1 MVAVG
6 QQQQSSSGVIA
17 VVGGGS
23 AGHVVPTLP
32 VIDQLLA
39 RQWSVH
45 FIGTR
50 SGFEEKL
57 LQDRDVT
64 FHGIAAG
71 KLRRYLDWQNVTD
84 VGRVAWAVIESL
96 VLLRRIKPRVVFS
109 KGGFVSLPLVF
120 AAWLLRVPVV
130 AHESD
135 LTPGLANRLASSFV
149 RTFCISFA
157 ETVLPKFRGRIV
169 HTGTPIRPELLSGDG
184 RKGRLA
190 LALDDKNILLVTGGS
205 LGADRLNQVLRAA
218 LPKLLSDYTVIHIC
232 GPGKVSGVAR
242 TGYLEFE
249 YVTQGWGDLL
259 SAADVV
265 ISRAGANALF
275 ELLSLGKLNL
285 LVPLS
290 AKASRGDQI
299 ANAEYARSQ
308 GYSQVLPESALNA
321 ESLCDALKSLQLNEA
336 QHLARLAEFK
346 RLSTIDL
353 LVDEIEALT

>member
-1 MVAVG
+1 MAFEPNLG
-6 QQQQSSSGVIA
+6 QRESRVIV

-23 AGHVVPTLP
+23 AGHVVPALP

-45 FIGTR
+45 FVGTR

-57 LQDRDVT
+57 LQARAVT

-71 KLRRYLDWQNVTD
+71 KLRRYLDWQNITD
-84 VGRVAWAVIESL
+84 LGRIAWAVIESL
-96 VLLRRIKPRVVFS
+96 FLLQRIKPEVVFS

-120 AAWLLRVPVV
+120 AAWLLRVPVL

-135 LTPGLANRLASSFV
+135 LTPGLANRLASPFV
-149 RTFCISFA
+149 ETFCISFA
-157 ETVLPKFRGRIV
+157 ETVLPKFAGRIV
-169 HTGTPIRPELLSGDG
+169 HTGTPIRPELLAGNGS
-184 RKGRLA
+184 KGRRA
-190 LALDDKNILLVTGGS
+190 LALEDKKILLITGGS
-205 LGADRLNQVLRAA
+205 LGADRLNQVVRAA
-218 LPKLLSDYTVIHIC
+218 LPVLLRDYVVVHIC
-232 GPGKVSGVAR
+232 GAGKVSGVTQ

-259 SAADVV
+259 SAADCV

-275 ELLSLGKLNL
+275 ELLSLRKLNL

-308 GYSQVLPESALNA
+308 GYSQVLSESALNA
-321 ESLCDALKSLQLNEA
+321 QSLCDALKSLQANEA
-336 QHLARLAEFK
+336 QHLAQLAEFH
-346 RLSTIDL
+346 RLPTIDL
-353 LVDEIEALT
+353 LVDEIEALA

>member
-23 AGHVVPTLP
+23 AGHVVPALP

-157 ETVLPKFRGRIV
+157 ETVLPGC
-169 HTGTPIRPELLSGDG
+169 
-184 RKGRLA
+184 
-190 LALDDKNILLVTGGS
+190 GS
-205 LGADRLNQVLRAA
+205 SQ
-218 LPKLLSDYTVIHIC
+218 P
-232 GPGKVSGVAR
+232 GVAR
-242 TGYLEFE
+242 GLTRVVTRLYSDSYLWPG
-249 YVTQGWGDLL
+249 QSQWCSPD
-259 SAADVV
+259 
-265 ISRAGANALF
+265 RLF
-275 ELLSLGKLNL
+275 G
-285 LVPLS
+285 
-290 AKASRGDQI
+290 I
-299 ANAEYARSQ
+299 
-308 GYSQVLPESALNA
+308 
-321 ESLCDALKSLQLNEA
+321 
-336 QHLARLAEFK
+336 
-346 RLSTIDL
+346 
-353 LVDEIEALT
+353 